1 MTRTP
6 SWGIGRKLL
15 ALVLVNAFA
24 LSVVAG
30 IVWIAF
36 DRIKDLSTVIAD
48 KEMTDVF
55 DNASLGRDLSAT
67 LSEIDRVTRN
77 CQTQVDDGHSNEHVT
92 VRLASIARAVHD
104 QDLLKAIDAL
114 SVATQHLLGQCQ
126 EINRTLTTIDSTD
139 AHLLNELTALENLVS
154 RALIEQTLAGKNT
167 DYLDQIMT
175 LIVGYRESIL
185 QISKEISQEAS
196 LQPVAKRNT
205 GKAIFL
211 VDDLRLR
218 LQSMTT
224 ATPDMA
230 RIAKHMRAEV
240 SRYRQQIV
248 ALYGA
253 QGRFE
258 AILQEHH
265 GSRDEVLGHLK
276 RLDLDAVSR
285 SGRFSAE
292 LRGVMEQ
299 TGRQVL
305 WISAAIALLSMFLA
319 IGFIRYGI
327 QRPLTQVLQQIKAIR
342 AGSVAALPPAE
353 QRKDEWGTI
362 QTALAEM
369 SADLAKAHGL
379 LQQVVDTAPIRVFW
393 KDRDSRY
400 LGCNPAFAR
409 DAGKQ
414 TPAELIGLDD
424 HAMGW
429 AAQADLYRADDQQVM
444 DTGQQRLAYEEP
456 QTTPDGRTIWLRT
469 SKVPL
474 RDGAGNVIGVLGIYE
489 DITGSKH
496 AEQELER
503 HRKHLE
509 DLVMERT
516 LELVDAKDAAEAA
529 NRAKSAFL
537 ANMSHELRTP
547 MNGVMGMLALAKRRM
562 TDPKGQD
569 QLDKAKGAAER
580 LLGVLN
586 DILDIT
592 KIEAER
598 MMIEN
603 VPLQL
608 GSVVENTVS
617 VIGHKADE
625 KGLQLKIELPDAL
638 SKLPLKGDPLRLEQ
652 VLLNLAGNAVK
663 FTEQGCITLRL
674 RQVDEARESVQVR
687 FEIVDSGIG
696 IEPAAQDRLFTSF
709 EQADNSMTRK
719 YGGTGLGLAIS
730 KRLVEMMGGEIGV
743 ESTAGAGSTFWFTLR
758 LARREVGAVPPAP
771 TFDNADAESRL
782 RRDYAGARI
791 LLVEDEPVNR
801 EVACSLL
808 EETGLNV
815 DLAADGQQALALA
828 RENRYAL
835 ILMDMQ
841 MPVLNGVEATK
852 AIRAD
857 SLNRATPILAMTANA
872 FDEDRQTCLAA
883 GMNDHLAKPI
893 RLQTLCDAL
902 LKWLAAPEVSP

>member
-1 MTRTP
+1 MTQTP

-30 IVWIAF
+30 IVWISF

-48 KEMTDVF
+48 KEMADVF

-77 CQTQVDDGHSNEHVT
+77 CQTQVDGGHANEHV
-92 VRLASIARAVHD
+92 VARLAHIAQAVHD
-104 QDLLKAIDAL
+104 QGLLSAIDVL
-114 SVATQHLLGQCQ
+114 SVATKRLLEHCQ
-126 EINRTLTTIDSTD
+126 EINQTLTAIDSTD
-139 AHLLNELTALENLVS
+139 NRLLDDLTVLENLVS

-167 DYLDQIMT
+167 EYLDQIMT
-175 LIVGYRESIL
+175 LIIGYRESIL
-185 QISKEISQEAS
+185 QISKEISQGVS
-196 LQPVAKRNT
+196 NQQVPKHNT
-205 GKAIFL
+205 GKALFL

-218 LQSMTT
+218 LQTMTS

-230 RIAKHMRAEV
+230 RMARHMRTEI
-240 SRYRQQIV
+240 SRYREQIV
-248 ALYGA
+248 ALYAA

-258 AILQEHH
+258 AILLEHH
-265 GSRDEVLGHLK
+265 GSRDEVLSHLS
-276 RLDLDAVSR
+276 RLDIDAVIR

-305 WISAAIALLSMFLA
+305 WMSAAIALLTLLLA
-319 IGFIRYGI
+319 IGFVRYGI

-353 QRKDEWGTI
+353 LRKDEWGTI
-362 QTALAEM
+362 QSALSEM
-369 SADLAKAHGL
+369 SSDLKKTHGL
-379 LQQVVDTAPIRVFW
+379 LQQVIDTAPIRVFW

-429 AAQADLYRADDQQVM
+429 ATQADLYRADDKQVM
-444 DTGQQRLAYEEP
+444 DTGQSRLAYEEP
-456 QTTPDGRTIWLRT
+456 QTTPDGKTIWLRT

-474 RDGAGNVIGVLGIYE
+474 RDAAGNAIGVLGIYE
-489 DITGSKH
+489 DITDSKH
-496 AEQELER
+496 VEQELDR

-509 DLVMERT
+509 DLVKDRT

-562 TDPKGQD
+562 TDAKGQD

-598 MMIEN
+598 MVLEN

-608 GSVVENTVS
+608 GSVLENIVS
-617 VIGHKADE
+617 VIGHKATE
-625 KGLQLKIELPDAL
+625 KGLQLATDLPDSLAQ
-638 SKLPLKGDPLRLEQ
+638 LPLKGDPLRLEQ
-652 VLLNLAGNAVK
+652 VLLNLTGNAVK
-663 FTEQGCITLRL
+663 FTDQGRIDLRV
-674 RQVDEARESVQVR
+674 RQVDATREAVQVR

-696 IEPAAQDRLFTSF
+696 IDPDAQARLFTSF

-730 KRLVEMMGGEIGV
+730 KRLVQLMGGEIGV
-743 ESTAGAGSTFWFTLR
+743 ESAPGAGSTFWFTLR
-758 LARREVGAVPPAP
+758 LAKREVGAVPPAP
-771 TFDNADAESRL
+771 TFADADAESRL
-782 RRDYAGARI
+782 RRDYPGARI
-791 LLVEDEPVNR
+791 LLVEDEPINR
-801 EVACSLL
+801 EVAGSQL
-808 EETGLNV
+808 EEAGLNV
-815 DLAADGQQALALA
+815 DLAEDGQQALELA

-841 MPVLNGVEATK
+841 MPVLNGVDATK

-857 SLNRATPILAMTANA
+857 SLNRDTPILAMTANA

-902 LKWLAAPEVSP
+902 LKWLPTPEISP